1 MNDIEQG
8 TPEWYEARAGLPTA
22 SRINAVMAKP
32 RKGQKE
38 SVTRK
43 EYMAQIICER
53 LTKKS
58 LEEERGGFYDIRRGK
73 DLESAARVEYE
84 MRNGVVVDTAGFVNH
99 PTLRAGCSPDG
110 TIGEVGLVQLKCPR
124 RHIHLDWIMQGV
136 VPSEHRDQMLFELA
150 CNPDRKWND
159 FASYV
164 DDLEDIPHLQLF
176 QVRLFRDEKRIL
188 EIEAAVAKFNAEVDA
203 IIAKL
208 PTAEGRTSLQE
219 QLEHS
224 LRMVNASE
232 DSSST
237 GLAGD

>member
-1 MNDIEQG
+1 MMIEIEQG
-8 TPEWYEARAGLPTA
+8 TPAWYDARAGHITA
-22 SRINAVMAKP
+22 SKTNAVMAQP

-43 EYMAQIICER
+43 EYMAQVICER

-58 LEEERGGFYDIRRGK
+58 LEEDRGGFYDIRRGK

-84 MRNGVVVDTAGFVNH
+84 MRNHIVVDTAGFVKH
-99 PTLRAGCSPDG
+99 PTLPWAGCSPDG
-110 TIGEVGLVQLKCPR
+110 TIGNIGLVQLKAPR
-124 RHIHLDWIMQGV
+124 RHVHLDWIMQGI

-150 CNPDRKWND
+150 CNPHREWND

-164 DDLEDIPHLQLF
+164 DDLEDLPHLQLF
-176 QVRLFRDEKRIL
+176 QVRLFRDEKRIA
-188 EIEAAVAKFNAEVDA
+188 EIEAAVGKFNAEVEA

-219 QLEHS
+219 QLEQS
-224 LRMVNASE
+224 LQMINRESRV
-232 DSSST
+232 
-237 GLAGD
+237 